1 MKGNIK
7 HYLIIAGVAA
17 GVLFIVG
24 RVPSLEKIFFPNG

>member
-17 GVLFIVG
+17 LVVFVIG
-24 RVPSLEKIFFPNG
+24 RVSSLEKIFFPNG